1 MHLYAVR
8 QIEDVTVADIA
19 EEAKMTPA
27 AVYYHYASKEDV
39 LLEGLREF
47 ATGLQAELER
57 LLHAGSDGPISV
69 GAVEGELLTWAQAHR
84 SAAVVWFVKS
94 PGMSE
99 PVEALRRKTRLEMV
113 EAFSAVFRTRSRSSA
128 TAQASVTALALV
140 ILLEQAAVCVLTE
153 DVVLANLGGR
163 RFTGELGSLADLI
176 ASPMM

>member
-8 QIEDVTVADIA
+8 QMEDVTVADIA

-27 AVYYHYASKEDV
+27 AVYYHYASKEDL

-57 LLHAGSDGPISV
+57 LLRAGSDGPISV
-69 GAVEGELLTWAQAHR
+69 GAVEGELLTWVQAHR

-113 EAFSAVFRTRSRSSA
+113 EAFSAIFRTRSRSS
-128 TAQASVTALALV
+128 AQASVTALALV
-140 ILLEQAAVCVLTE
+140 ILLEQAAISVLTE
-153 DVVLANLGGR
+153 DVVLATLGGR
-163 RFTGELGSLADLI
+163 RFTSELGSLADRI